1 MKTLKKYRWPL
12 TGALLGA
19 LIFLLL
25 YGVRVLD
32 PTSVD
37 WILNNPSPDPAQHY
51 LGWELFRRSPVH
63 LPYIGA
69 NYNAVY
75 PFRTSVLFA
84 DSLPLAALLFKLLGG
99 ILPTRFQYF
108 GWWGLFCYM
117 MQGGLAQ
124 AVIAR
129 IAGVQPT
136 FGRGD
141 KSKTAIAIIM
151 SPGQTAKLWG
161 SVLGAGVLV
170 LFPALTMRT
179 FAHEALAGTWLVLLA
194 LYLWLRSDELMSA
207 TRRAC
212 LLWGLMGLLC
222 AGIHLYY
229 LPMVGLV
236 LVGYAV
242 RRALQKR
249 GPAAV
254 LLPIAAFCAA
264 ALAELFLLGAFA
276 VNFAGYSNGYL
287 SGADYLGLFVPWLA
301 QSWEQNVYMGLGAV
315 LAVVLAIFSV
325 VCNARK
331 AEKFFT
337 AHHDWVVAGVVVLV
351 LDLLAAGGNA
361 ITVGGKTLFT
371 VPIPQFLMD
380 FWAMFSSCA
389 RLAWVAGLLLAVA
402 ACGLVL
408 RFWQK
413 GVVPA
418 LMLAVCAVAQGW
430 GQRGELFNR
439 WTDYH
444 YYGFCYENKTLL
456 TDPAW
461 ENIAASGKYSH
472 LAFASFDFEH
482 DEFWDLVDF
491 AADHGWTSNSFYMAH
506 MDGNL
511 AAVTLPGELNELSAD
526 TLYAFVDEDELARN
540 SYDLHYYRLNGIL
553 IGSVEP
559 INGIEEEPAPEVPA
573 RTMNLTKSDL
583 INAHY
588 ADGSV
593 GLETGGEMMTEEW
606 TLFPGRYCVTLTGS
620 GFDHSYIYARYGL
633 INEETYKLDIDF
645 TGIDPNEMTFEFT
658 ATEMLHYWRVAV
670 HTLDDANVTVT
681 GVTVEKV
688 G

>member
-1 MKTLKKYRWPL
+1 MKALKKYRWPL
-12 TGALLGA
+12 TGALLGV
-19 LIFLLL
+19 LVFLAV

-37 WILNNPSPDPAQHY
+37 WILNSLSPDPIQHY

-75 PFRTSVLFA
+75 PFRTSVLFT
-84 DSLPLAALLFKLLGG
+84 DSLPLAALFFKLLGG

-108 GWWGLFCYM
+108 GWWGLLCYAL
-117 MQGGLAQ
+117 QGGLAQ

-136 FGRGD
+136 FGRDD
-141 KSKTAIAIIM
+141 KSKAAIAIIT

-170 LFPALTMRT
+170 LFPALTIRM
-179 FAHEALAGTWLVLLA
+179 FAHTALAANWLVLLA
-194 LYLWLRSDELMSA
+194 LYLWLRSDELMPT

-212 LLWGLMGLLC
+212 LIWGGMGLLC

-254 LLPIAAFCAA
+254 LAPIAAFCAA
-264 ALAELFLLGAFA
+264 ALAELVLLGAFA

-287 SGADYLGLFVPWLA
+287 SGADVVNLFVPGIA
-301 QSWEQNVYMGLGAV
+301 ASWEQNVYAGLGTT
-315 LAVVLAIFSV
+315 LAVVLALVCAAVHFS
-325 VCNARK
+325 K
-331 AEKFFT
+331 AKAFFA
-337 AHHDWVVAGVVVLV
+337 AHRDWLIAGVVVLV
-351 LDLLAAGGNA
+351 LDLIAAGGN
-361 ITVGGKTLFT
+361 TVTVAGHTLFT
-371 VPIPQFLMD
+371 VPIPQPLMD

-389 RLAWVAGLLLAVA
+389 RLAWLAGMLLAVVG
-402 ACGLVL
+402 CGLVL
-408 RFWQK
+408 RFLE
-413 GVVPA
+413 GDNRAPA
-418 LMLAVCAVAQGW
+418 VLLAVCTAAQGW
-430 GQRGELFNR
+430 GLRQTLYNQWSYF
-439 WTDYH
+439 H
-444 YYGFCYENKTLL
+444 AAGFYQNNSQLR
-456 TDPAW
+456 DPAW
-461 ENIAASGKYSH
+461 DDIAASGKYRH
-472 LAFASFDFEH
+472 LAFATFDFEH
-482 DEFWDLVDF
+482 NEFWDLVDF

-526 TLYAFVDEDELARN
+526 TLYAFIDEDELARN
-540 SYDLHYYRLNGIL
+540 SCGLHYYRLDGIL

-559 INGIEEEPAPEVPA
+559 IDGIEEEPTPETPGCE
-573 RTMNLTKSDL
+573 MKLTRSDV
-583 INAHY
+583 INGDISG
-588 ADGSV
+588 DGV
-593 GLETGGEMMTEEW
+593 TLTTGGEMMTEEW
-606 TLFPGRYCVTLTGS
+606 TLFPGRYRVTLTGS

-633 INEETYKLDIDF
+633 INQETYKLDIDF
-645 TGIDPNEMTFEFT
+645 TDIDPNEMTFEFT
-658 ATEMLHYWRVAV
+658 ATEMLHYWRTAV
-670 HTLDDANVTVT
+670 HTLDDANVTVNS
-681 GVTVEKV
+681 VTVEKI

>member
-1 MKTLKKYRWPL
+1 MKALKKYRWPL
-12 TGALLGA
+12 TGALLGV
-19 LIFLLL
+19 LVFLAV

-37 WILNNPSPDPAQHY
+37 WILNSLSPDPIQHY

-75 PFRTSVLFA
+75 PFRTSVLFT
-84 DSLPLAALLFKLLGG
+84 DSLPLAALFFKLLGG
-99 ILPTRFQYF
+99 ILPMRFQYF
-108 GWWGLFCYM
+108 GWWGLLCYAL
-117 MQGGLAQ
+117 QGGLAQ

-129 IAGVQPT
+129 FGGVKPDQ
-136 FGRGD
+136 
-141 KSKTAIAIIM
+141 K
-151 SPGQTAKLWG
+151 AKLWG
-161 SVLGAGVLV
+161 SVAGAGVLV
-170 LFPALTMRT
+170 LFPALTIRM
-179 FAHEALAGTWLVLLA
+179 FAHTALAANWLVLLA
-194 LYLWLRSDELMSA
+194 LYLWLRSDELMPT

-212 LLWGLMGLLC
+212 LIWGGMGLLC

-254 LLPIAAFCAA
+254 VLPVAAFCVT
-264 ALAELFLLGAFA
+264 ALAELVLLGAFA

-287 SGADYLGLFVPWLA
+287 SGADYLGLFVPWYA
-301 QSWEQNVYMGLGAV
+301 PGWEQNVYMGVGAV
-315 LAVVLAIFSV
+315 WAVVLAIFSM

-331 AEKFFT
+331 AEKFFA
-337 AHHDWVVAGVVVLV
+337 AHHDWVAAGLVVLV
-351 LDLLAAGGNA
+351 LDLIAAGGNA
-361 ITVGGKTLFT
+361 ITVGGRTLFT

-389 RLAWVAGLLLAVA
+389 RLAWLAGMLLAVT

-408 RFWQK
+408 RFWEK
-413 GVVPA
+413 GAVPA
-418 LMLAVCAVAQGW
+418 LLLAVCAVAQGW

-444 YYGFCYENKTLL
+444 YYDFRYENKSLL

-461 ENIAASGKYSH
+461 DDIAASGKYSH
-472 LAFASFDFEH
+472 LAFATFDFEH
-482 DEFWDLVDF
+482 NEFWDLVDF

-526 TLYAFVDEDELARN
+526 TLYAFIDEDELARN
-540 SYDLHYYRLNGIL
+540 SYDLHYYRLDGIL

-559 INGIEEEPAPEVPA
+559 IDGIEEEPAPEVPA
-573 RTMNLTKSDL
+573 HTMDLTKSDL
-583 INAHY
+583 INAHF

-606 TLFPGRYCVTLTGS
+606 TLFPGRYRVTLTGS

-633 INEETYKLDIDF
+633 INQETYKLDIDF

-658 ATEMLHYWRVAV
+658 ATEMLHYWRTAV
-670 HTLDDANVTVT
+670 HTLDDANVTVNS
-681 GVTVEKV
+681 VTVEKV

>member
-1 MKTLKKYRWPL
+1 MKALKKYRWPL
-12 TGALLGA
+12 TGALVGV
-19 LIFLLL
+19 LIFLAV
-25 YGVRVLD
+25 YGVWVLD

-63 LPYIGA
+63 LPYLGA

-75 PFRTSVLFA
+75 PFRTSVLFT
-84 DSLPLAALLFKLLGG
+84 DSLPLAALFFKLLGG
-99 ILPTRFQYF
+99 VLPTRFQYF
-108 GWWGLFCYM
+108 GWWGLLCYAL
-117 MQGGLAQ
+117 QGGLAQ

-129 IAGVQPT
+129 FGGVKPDQ
-136 FGRGD
+136 
-141 KSKTAIAIIM
+141 K
-151 SPGQTAKLWG
+151 AKLWG
-161 SVLGAGVLV
+161 SVAGAGVLV

-179 FAHEALAGTWLVLLA
+179 FAHEALAATWLVLLA
-194 LYLWLRSDELMSA
+194 LYLWLRSDEIMPT

-212 LLWGLMGLLC
+212 LLWSGMGLLC

-254 LLPIAAFCAA
+254 VLPVAAFCVT

-287 SGADYLGLFVPWLA
+287 SGADYLGLFVPWYA
-301 QSWEQNVYMGLGAV
+301 PSWEQNVYMGVGAV
-315 LAVVLAIFSV
+315 WAVVLAIFSM

-331 AEKFFT
+331 AEKFFA
-337 AHHDWVVAGVVVLV
+337 AHHDWVAAGLVVLV
-351 LDLLAAGGNA
+351 LDLVAAGGNA
-361 ITVGGKTLFT
+361 ITVGGRTLFT
-371 VPIPQFLMD
+371 VPIPQFLMN

-389 RLAWVAGLLLAVA
+389 RLAWLTGMLLAVT

-408 RFWQK
+408 RFWEK
-413 GVVPA
+413 GAVPA
-418 LMLAVCAVAQGW
+418 LLLAVCAVAQGW

-444 YYGFCYENKTLL
+444 YYDFRYENKSLL

-461 ENIAASGKYSH
+461 EDIAASGKYSH
-472 LAFASFDFEH
+472 LAFATFDFEH

-526 TLYAFVDEDELARN
+526 TLYAFIDEDELARN
-540 SYDLHYYRLNGIL
+540 SFDLHYYRLDGIL

-559 INGIEEEPAPEVPA
+559 IDGLEEEPAPEVPS
-573 RTMNLTKSDL
+573 RTMDLTKSDVDPL
-583 INAHY
+583 FLT
-588 ADGSV
+588 ADGIV
-593 GLETGGEMMTEEW
+593 LGMNGEMMTEEW
-606 TLFPGRYCVTLTGS
+606 TLFPGRYRVTLTGS

-633 INEETYKLDIDF
+633 INQETYKLDIDF

-658 ATEMLHYWRVAV
+658 ATEMLHYWRTAV
-670 HTLDDANVTVT
+670 HTLDDTNVTVNS
-681 GVTVEKV
+681 VTVEKI

>member
-1 MKTLKKYRWPL
+1 MKALKKYRWPL
-12 TGALLGA
+12 TGALVGV
-19 LIFLLL
+19 LIFLAV

-63 LPYIGA
+63 LPYLGA

-75 PFRTSVLFA
+75 PFRTSVLFT
-84 DSLPLAALLFKLLGG
+84 DSLPLAALFFKLLGG
-99 ILPTRFQYF
+99 VLPTRFQYF
-108 GWWGLFCYM
+108 GWWGLLCYAL
-117 MQGGLAQ
+117 QGGLAQ

-129 IAGVQPT
+129 IAGLKLDQ
-136 FGRGD
+136 
-141 KSKTAIAIIM
+141 K
-151 SPGQTAKLWG
+151 AKLWG
-161 SVLGAGVLV
+161 SVAGAGVLV
-170 LFPALTMRT
+170 LFPALTMRM
-179 FAHEALAGTWLVLLA
+179 FAHTALAANWLVLLA
-194 LYLWLRSDELMSA
+194 VYLWLRSDEIMLS

-212 LLWGLMGLLC
+212 LLWGGMGLLC

-254 LLPIAAFCAA
+254 LAPIAAFCAA
-264 ALAELFLLGAFA
+264 ALAELVLLGAFA

-287 SGADYLGLFVPWLA
+287 SGADYLGLFVPWYA
-301 QSWEQNVYMGLGAV
+301 PGWEQNVYMGVGAV
-315 LAVVLAIFSV
+315 CAVVLAIFSM

-331 AEKFFT
+331 AEKFFA
-337 AHHDWVVAGVVVLV
+337 AHHDWVAAGLVVLL
-351 LDLLAAGGNA
+351 LDLVAAGGNA

-389 RLAWVAGLLLAVA
+389 RLAWLAGMLLAVT

-408 RFWQK
+408 RFWEK
-413 GVVPA
+413 GAVPA

-444 YYGFCYENKTLL
+444 YYDFRYENKSLL

-461 ENIAASGKYSH
+461 EDIAASGKYSH
-472 LAFASFDFEH
+472 LAFATFDFEH

-526 TLYAFVDEDELARN
+526 TLYAFIDEDELARN
-540 SYDLHYYRLNGIL
+540 SFDLHYYRLDGIL

-559 INGIEEEPAPEVPA
+559 IDGLEEEPAPEVPS
-573 RTMNLTKSDL
+573 RTMDLTKSDVDPL
-583 INAHY
+583 FLA
-588 ADGSV
+588 ADGIV
-593 GLETGGEMMTEEW
+593 LGMNGEMMTEEW
-606 TLFPGRYCVTLTGS
+606 TLFPGRYRVTLTGS

-633 INEETYKLDIDF
+633 INQETYKLDIDF

-658 ATEMLHYWRVAV
+658 ATEMLHYWRTAV
-670 HTLDDANVTVT
+670 HTLDDTNVTVNS
-681 GVTVEKV
+681 VTVEKI

>member
-75 PFRTSVLFA
+75 PFRTSVLFT

-129 IAGVQPT
+129 IAGAQPT

-254 LLPIAAFCAA
+254 LAPIAAFCAA
-264 ALAELFLLGAFA
+264 ALAELVLLGAFA

-287 SGADYLGLFVPWLA
+287 SGADYFGLFVPWLA
-301 QSWEQNVYMGLGAV
+301 QSWEQNVYAGIGTS
-315 LAVVLAIFSV
+315 LAVVLAVFGI
-325 VCNARK
+325 VCSARK
-331 AEKFFT
+331 AEKFFA
-337 AHHDWVVAGVVVLV
+337 AHRDWLIAGAVVLV
-351 LDLLAAGGNA
+351 LDLIAAGGNA
-361 ITVGGKTLFT
+361 ITVNGKTLFT
-371 VPIPQFLMD
+371 VPIPQFLMN

-389 RLAWVAGLLLAVA
+389 RLAWLAGMLLAARDIIGGANWVQSQDGNADVA
-402 ACGLVL
+402 AATEKERRQRRWGL
-408 RFWQK
+408 
-413 GVVPA
+413 
-418 LMLAVCAVAQGW
+418 
-430 GQRGELFNR
+430 
-439 WTDYH
+439 H
-444 YYGFCYENKTLL
+444 YGRQ
-456 TDPAW
+456 
-461 ENIAASGKYSH
+461 
-472 LAFASFDFEH
+472 
-482 DEFWDLVDF
+482 
-491 AADHGWTSNSFYMAH
+491 
-506 MDGNL
+506 
-511 AAVTLPGELNELSAD
+511 AAV
-526 TLYAFVDEDELARN
+526 YAC
-540 SYDLHYYRLNGIL
+540 IL
-553 IGSVEP
+553 CS
-559 INGIEEEPAPEVPA
+559 
-573 RTMNLTKSDL
+573 
-583 INAHY
+583 
-588 ADGSV
+588 
-593 GLETGGEMMTEEW
+593 
-606 TLFPGRYCVTLTGS
+606 F
-620 GFDHSYIYARYGL
+620 
-633 INEETYKLDIDF
+633 
-645 TGIDPNEMTFEFT
+645 
-658 ATEMLHYWRVAV
+658 
-670 HTLDDANVTVT
+670 
-681 GVTVEKV
+681 
-688 G
+688 

>member
-32 PTSVD
+32 PTGVD

-75 PFRTSVLFA
+75 PFRTSVLFT

-141 KSKTAIAIIM
+141 KSKAAIAIIM

-254 LLPIAAFCAA
+254 LLPIVAFCAA

-301 QSWEQNVYMGLGAV
+301 PSWEQNVYMGLGAV

-331 AEKFFT
+331 AERFFT

-444 YYGFCYENKTLL
+444 YYGFRYENKTLL

-511 AAVTLPGELNELSAD
+511 AAVTLPGELNDLAAD
-526 TLYAFVDEDELARN
+526 TLYAFIDEDELARN
-540 SYDLHYYRLNGIL
+540 SCDLHYYRLDGIL

-559 INGIEEEPAPEVPA
+559 IDGLKEDPAPEVPA
-573 RTMNLTKSDL
+573 RTMDLTKSDL

-593 GLETGGEMMTEEW
+593 GLESGGEMMTEEW
-606 TLFPGRYCVTLTGS
+606 TLFPGRYRVALTGS

-670 HTLDDANVTVT
+670 HTLDDANVTVNS
-681 GVTVEKV
+681 VTVEKI

>member
-75 PFRTSVLFA
+75 PFRTSVLFT
-84 DSLPLAALLFKLLGG
+84 DSLSLAALLFKLLGG

-136 FGRGD
+136 FGCGD
-141 KSKTAIAIIM
+141 KSKAAIAIIM

-444 YYGFCYENKTLL
+444 YYGFSYENKTLL
-456 TDPAW
+456 TDPTW
-461 ENIAASGKYSH
+461 EDIAASGKYSH

-511 AAVTLPGELNELSAD
+511 AAVTLPGELNDLAAD
-526 TLYAFVDEDELARN
+526 TLYAFIDEDELARN
-540 SYDLHYYRLNGIL
+540 SFDLHYYRLDGIL

-559 INGIEEEPAPEVPA
+559 IDGLEEDPAPEVPA
-573 RTMNLTKSDL
+573 RTMDLTKSDL

-606 TLFPGRYCVTLTGS
+606 TLFPGRYRVTLTGS

-658 ATEMLHYWRVAV
+658 AGEMLHYWRTAV
-670 HTLDDANVTVT
+670 HTLDDANVTVSS
-681 GVTVEKV
+681 VTVEKI

>member
-1 MKTLKKYRWPL
+1 MKALKKYRWPL
-12 TGALLGA
+12 TGALVGV
-19 LIFLLL
+19 LIFLAV

-63 LPYIGA
+63 LPYLGA
-69 NYNAVY
+69 NYSAVY
-75 PFRTSVLFA
+75 PFRTSVLFT
-84 DSLPLAALLFKLLGG
+84 DSLPLAALFFKLLGG
-99 ILPTRFQYF
+99 VLPTRFQYF
-108 GWWGLFCYM
+108 GWWGLLCYAL
-117 MQGGLAQ
+117 QGGLAQ

-129 IAGVQPT
+129 IAGL
-136 FGRGD
+136 
-141 KSKTAIAIIM
+141 KTD
-151 SPGQTAKLWG
+151 QKAKLWG
-161 SVLGAGVLV
+161 SVAGAGVLV

-179 FAHEALAGTWLVLLA
+179 FAHEALAATWLVLLA
-194 LYLWLRSDELMSA
+194 LYLWMRSDELIPT

-212 LLWGLMGLLC
+212 LLWGGMGLLC

-242 RRALQKR
+242 RRTLQKR

-254 LLPIAAFCAA
+254 LAPIAAFCAA
-264 ALAELFLLGAFA
+264 ALAELVLLGAFA

-287 SGADYLGLFVPWLA
+287 SGADYLGLFVPWYA
-301 QSWEQNVYMGLGAV
+301 PGWEQNVYMGVGAV
-315 LAVVLAIFSV
+315 CAVVLAIFSM

-331 AEKFFT
+331 AEKFFA
-337 AHHDWVVAGVVVLV
+337 AHRDWVAAGLVVLV
-351 LDLLAAGGNA
+351 LDLVAAGGNA

-389 RLAWVAGLLLAVA
+389 RLAWLAGMLLAVT

-408 RFWQK
+408 RFWEK
-413 GVVPA
+413 GAVPA

-444 YYGFCYENKTLL
+444 YYDFRYENKSLL

-461 ENIAASGKYSH
+461 EDIAASGKYSH
-472 LAFASFDFEH
+472 LAFATFDFEH

-491 AADHGWTSNSFYMAH
+491 AADHSWTSNSFYMAH

-526 TLYAFVDEDELARN
+526 TLYAFIDEDELARN
-540 SYDLHYYRLNGIL
+540 SCDLHYYRLDGIL

-559 INGIEEEPAPEVPA
+559 IDGLEEEPAPEVPS
-573 RTMNLTKSDL
+573 RTMDLTKSDVDPL
-583 INAHY
+583 FLA
-588 ADGSV
+588 ADGIV
-593 GLETGGEMMTEEW
+593 LGMNGEMMTEEW
-606 TLFPGRYCVTLTGS
+606 TLFPGRYRVTLTGS

-633 INEETYKLDIDF
+633 INQEIYKLDIDF

-658 ATEMLHYWRVAV
+658 APEMLHYWRTAV
-670 HTLDDANVTVT
+670 HTLDDTNVTVNS
-681 GVTVEKV
+681 VTVEKI